1 MKTENVRCPVEPEKI
16 KYTQIADGLAEVWI
30 RKNIQKVTSHSEG
43 DESTYEEYDYTEVYF
58 RTSDSKEDIE
68 ADFEGYFLSGAEW
81 EPEVSKTES
90 QRMQELAQEVQNTKN
105 DLAQSQ
111 LENDMAI
118 AEITMV
124 MAAMMTPGIDLEGGD
139 ENV

>member
-1 MKTENVRCPVEPEKI
+1 M
-16 KYTQIADGLAEVWI
+16 
-30 RKNIQKVTSHSEG
+30 TSHSEG

-90 QRMQELAQEVQNTKN
+90 QRMQELTREVQDTKN
-105 DLAQSQ
+105 DLAQAQ

-124 MAAMMTPGIDLEGGD
+124 MATMMTPGTEGGG